1 MDEFPL
7 TERNRVAR
15 LPERGHYDPETIY
28 AIIDEA
34 LTCQVAFAV
43 DGQPYNIPTLHARRG
58 DELLLHGAPRSRLMN
73 QVAAGAPL
81 CIAMTLVDGIVL
93 AKSVFHHSINYR
105 SVVLFGKGRL
115 LESEDEKMAALQSF
129 TEKVLPGRWDDARP
143 PNAAELRVTA
153 VATVRIDSASAKLRT
168 GPPKDEAGDADLP
181 VWSGVLPV
189 KMSLGVPVPVEGME
203 EVPLPGYLVELL
215 RR

>member
-15 LPERGHYDPETIY
+15 LPERGQYDLETIY
-28 AIIDEA
+28 TIIDEA